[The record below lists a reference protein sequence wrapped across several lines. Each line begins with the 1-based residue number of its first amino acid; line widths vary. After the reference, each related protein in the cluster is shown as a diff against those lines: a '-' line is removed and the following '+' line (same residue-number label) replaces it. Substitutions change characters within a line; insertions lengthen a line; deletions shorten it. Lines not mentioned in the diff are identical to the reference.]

1 MSSRQAFARSVVMLE
16 QLAGVAYIAMVVSRL
31 VGLTV
36 LRRATPR
43 ARRCRAAG
51 ATLRA
56 CRRRVEP
63 PGVGEAHRVRL
74 PGLGTA
80 GYRWMP
86 AVEGDD
92 GVAEVSDAGVAELA
106 NRRIGTSADELFD
119 IRAVGAGVAR
129 VRFEQR
135 RPFEPDDVP
144 PADEQVVEVR
154 VT

>member
-1 MSSRQAFARSVVMLE
+1 VSPEAQPKVV
-16 QLAGVAYIAMVVSRL
+16 
-31 VGLTV
+31 
-36 LRRATPR
+36 
-43 ARRCRAAG
+43 
-51 ATLRA
+51 TLRA
-56 CRRRVEP
+56 
-63 PGVGEAHRVRL
+63 GEEHRVRL

-86 AVEGDD
+86 AVEGDA
-92 GVAEVSDAGVAELA
+92 GAAEVSDAGLAELA

-119 IRAVGAGVAR
+119 IRAVRPGVAR
-129 VRFEQR
+129 VRFAQR